1 MHAGLLVTV
10 SAAVRSARPRSISVL
25 NLGSRVAVI
34 PWTVVAV
41 ALALV
46 AYFDLQT
53 NFPLVD
59 EVFRRWTLQRAIDG
73 YGLSLQGFSPNIPQ
87 MIAAAPLAA
96 LHVEP
101 RFWRLTGLPFL
112 LLAAVFIDKTAHRLG
127 ADRFW
132 AGVAAATV
140 VASPIT
146 LSLAAGIMTET
157 VFLGLFAAACYFAVT
172 WVADGEGRKWCLLFC
187 FLAVLQRQ
195 QALLLLPAVA
205 VGLLMM
211 GGHRWRNRVDVGVFV
226 GAAITIASAF
236 AIPWY
241 FRHYVQFAPGGYEI
255 DNPVLNGIFVVEY
268 LPVMLGFFCLPFA
281 VAFWRMEPG
290 ERMRAGRWQLAA
302 VALVA
307 IGIVLSVLRTALW
320 NLQIF
325 PGLVLSAF
333 GLGSIFQHGYE
344 FKPPLL
350 PLPLFLALEALTLVV
365 AWVLLGRRRALWSPR
380 LLGAPGTLLVLA
392 GLSQV
397 VLMILTR
404 QAFDRYYVMVV
415 APIVPVLAAVASKRL
430 GWSQASRAWAV
441 GLLVLGVV
449 FFAAG
454 EQDYIAWE
462 LAMDRVATVA
472 YTLVPPG
479 EVYAGHEE
487 QGIHVD
493 LPNAEGRA
501 VGALSTTPRASV
513 EFVPRSKYAFA
524 CYQSIAPGCLG
535 IRLDGKLLPAP

>member
-1 MHAGLLVTV
+1 VTA
-10 SAAVRSARPRSISVL
+10 SAAVRAARPRSISRL
-25 NLGSRVAVI
+25 NLSSRVDLI
-34 PWTVVAV
+34 PWTVIAV

-73 YGLSLQGFSPNIPQ
+73 HGLNLQGFSPNIPQ
-87 MIAAAPLAA
+87 MLAAAPLAL

-101 RFWRLTGLPFL
+101 KFWRLTGLPFL
-112 LLAAVFIDKTAHRLG
+112 VLAAVFIDKTASRLG

-146 LSLAAGIMTET
+146 LSLATGIMTET
-157 VFLGLFAAACYFAVT
+157 VFLGLFAAATYFAVT
-172 WVADGEGRKWCLLFC
+172 WVADGKGRMWCLLFC

-211 GGHRWRNRVDVGVFV
+211 GHGRWRNRVDIAVFV
-226 GAAITIASAF
+226 GAAIAIASAF

-241 FRHYVQFAPGGYEI
+241 FRRAVQFAPGGFEI
-255 DNPVLNGIFVVEY
+255 DNPFLNGIFVVEY
-268 LPVMLGFFCLPFA
+268 LPVMLAFFCLPLA
-281 VAFWRMEPG
+281 IGLWWMNPG
-290 ERMRAGRWQLAA
+290 ERRRAGRWQLAA
-302 VALVA
+302 VSLVGVA
-307 IGIVLSVLRTALW
+307 IVLSVLRTALW
-320 NLQIF
+320 NLQVF

-344 FKPPLL
+344 LKPPVL
-350 PLPLFLALEALTLVV
+350 PLPLFLALEALTLAV
-365 AWVLLGRRRALWSPR
+365 AWLLLGRRRAIWSPR

-392 GLSQV
+392 GLSQI

-415 APIVPVLAAVASKRL
+415 APIVPVLAAVASNAR
-430 GWSQASRAWAV
+430 GSSQPGRAWAIA
-441 GLLVLGVV
+441 LLFLGVV
-449 FFAAG
+449 FFAVG

-487 QGIHVD
+487 EGIHVD
-493 LPNAEGRA
+493 LPKAEGLP
-501 VGALSTTPRASV
+501 VGELSTSPRASV
-513 EFVPRSKYAFA
+513 EFVSSTKYAFA